1 MVYAQAPGFAGGR
14 FLVYNINLI
23 IENIVNIID
32 NRTYVC
38 YCNYIATLVRVVTGD
53 EPMDYKALIIELL
66 DKAEERHLKIIFCYI
81 KALLGLG

>member
-1 MVYAQAPGFAGGR
+1 M
-14 FLVYNINLI
+14 
-23 IENIVNIID
+23 
-32 NRTYVC
+32 
-38 YCNYIATLVRVVTGD
+38 TGD